1 MTDLPAHE
9 RRHLMNL
16 VFAVEA
22 AVRRVALPD
31 KVNLA
36 SLGNVVPH
44 LHWHVV
50 PRWNDDS
57 HFPAPIWA
65 ASRRPGRARP
75 ALAAAA
81 LRAALIE
88 ALAEEQGGG
97 LA

>member
-22 AVRRVALPD
+22 AVRRVAKPD

-44 LHWHVV
+44 LHWHVI

-57 HFPAPIWA
+57 RFPAPIWG
-65 ASRRPGRARP
+65 ASQRAGRPRP
-75 ALAAAA
+75 AVAAEA
-81 LRAALIE
+81 LRSALIE